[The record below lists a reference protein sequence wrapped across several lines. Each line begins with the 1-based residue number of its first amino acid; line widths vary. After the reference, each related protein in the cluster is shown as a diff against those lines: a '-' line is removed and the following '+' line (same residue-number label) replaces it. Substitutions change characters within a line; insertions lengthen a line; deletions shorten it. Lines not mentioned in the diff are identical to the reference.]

1 MGRASFAR
9 GRLSSRYVNAFVNSV
24 DEGNETPV
32 EPITLS
38 QPPGSGS
45 MMMMNMPPMQSPTP
59 SSSTPVG
66 LFMPNSPRGIT
77 SSGVS
82 APAVFNPSAVVKA
95 TNLDEVMEGDE
106 EEEEV
111 QKEEEEEYDANVE
124 EVQKEE
130 EEEKDANV
138 EEVQKVEEEID
149 ATGKEDDVQAED
161 KII

>member
-77 SSGVS
+77 SSGGS
-82 APAVFNPSAVVKA
+82 TPAVFNPSAVVKA

-111 QKEEEEEYDANVE
+111 
-124 EVQKEE
+124 E
-130 EEEKDANV
+130 EEEKDANM
-138 EEVQKVEEEID
+138 EEVQKEEEEID
-149 ATGKEDDVQAED
+149 ATGKEDEVQAED
-161 KII
+161 K